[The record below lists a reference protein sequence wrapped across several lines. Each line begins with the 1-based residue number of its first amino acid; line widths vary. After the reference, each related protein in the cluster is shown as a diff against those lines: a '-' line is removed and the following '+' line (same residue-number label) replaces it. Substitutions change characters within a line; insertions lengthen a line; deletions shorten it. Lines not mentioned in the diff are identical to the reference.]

1 MDDIIAA
8 DVEETEAKMML
19 TNEVSD
25 ETLEAAPRIC
35 CIPTPPLFRVL
46 IVNSVD

>member
-19 TNEVSD
+19 ANEVSD
-25 ETLEAAPRIC
+25 EGSGGCRLGYAVYPHRLC
-35 CIPTPPLFRVL
+35 
-46 IVNSVD
+46 SDS